1 MARVAEAGPFSRF
14 DGVDRTLAML
24 SGRGLRLTTDE
35 LGTHRTVVLNVDSE
49 PYRFAGEG
57 IVSADL
63 IDDDGVTDF
72 NVMTRRARCSHTL
85 RRLIVAEPIT
95 ITADVV
101 IFFVAAGQVACRND
115 ATPISTEIEALG
127 GEAIV
132 ARSDNAGRDSPAH
145 LSIACT
151 DSGTATVLVAQ
162 VYFRSLS

>member
-49 PYRFAGEG
+49 PYRFVGEG

-72 NVMTRRARCSHTL
+72 NVMTRRARCLAIAPNGIVTL
-85 RRLIVAEPIT
+85 AE
-95 ITADVV
+95 
-101 IFFVAAGQVACRND
+101 F
-115 ATPISTEIEALG
+115 TPKLRPLRFMAL
-127 GEAIV
+127 
-132 ARSDNAGRDSPAH
+132 
-145 LSIACT
+145 
-151 DSGTATVLVAQ
+151 
-162 VYFRSLS
+162 